1 MAKFIPIILPQPG
14 EDLRTWARQLT
25 SQLQSLT
32 AQLSSVLANIEAT
45 GGGGGTPT
53 PGGTTTPVKTPDDVT
68 ILDANGYYIDG
79 LGRVIVD
86 ATGFHVYD
94 LVGFQVINGP
104 NVYINTEHLVENA
117 VKTAQL
123 ANDAVTY
130 EKFFPDLVP
139 IKIVD
144 TLPNPVGY
152 TGPGVVW
159 LSTDRKLYRHA
170 DTAWTSAVPAVDI
183 TGQLTNAQLESIAA
197 AKLTG
202 QIIETQIADD
212 SISTPK
218 LAAGSVNTAKL
229 AAGAVVADTIAAN
242 AVTAVKLA
250 AEAVEADKIAA
261 NAVTTSKLD
270 ANAVTTEKLDA
281 LAVTAGKLAAG
292 AVVAGKLAANA
303 IVANDGV
310 IGTAAIADAQII
322 DLNANKINAG
332 SIAAE
337 RMEANIVTA
346 LSGKFATLSA
356 LASSLGVVQILPGG
370 ALLTQGAI
378 NYSTGTGVYVD
389 ATQLRIGNPAGA
401 RLQWTGGALEI
412 YNSSNQLTI
421 ASGNVDW
428 AGITGAG
435 KPENGATVGA
445 SIATSFSTWDLFGQQ
460 LVAVSDGKVGNTVL
474 RLAATGGYPTQPAF
488 VPIDPTKKYRVRFW
502 ARPSTDCNG
511 LLYFSLRQA
520 VNETGTWGPAN
531 GGRAPYRPSAQ
542 TRAGHNSTYGTDAW
556 GEYSYIWDAADWQ
569 AGVKFFRPEFL
580 DNYGG
585 TAGHWDVQG
594 LVIEEATDVE
604 AAKDAAN
611 AAQLSANTANNTLA
625 DIAADNKLT
634 AVEKQAAANEWGIIN
649 RERASIQAQA
659 SALGIVSELNDY
671 DYTYAVLND
680 YITPLLQDI
689 SSTSAID
696 GATFRD
702 KWSYFYEYRQR
713 LLNKMAAVAATR
725 ADWARVSNKTG
736 FASISQIT
744 SSNVTTYIDNA
755 AIGNAQVGG
764 NLWSTNWNYAGG
776 TGWLLDRSG
785 NFYGNNIYARG
796 DIEASSLKAN
806 TAMVNRANIVN
817 AAVDTLQIEGNAV
830 TIPVAAS
837 GTSSCQTPYVDFNSA
852 PLNIIVAGNSD
863 LTSDSSS
870 SISGSV
876 YLDLYRNGSLIG
888 SWRVVSYHTTGGMK
902 GGSVTAVFQDNPG
915 AGAFYYTAELRLS
928 ANSSFTASNQSVSV
942 LVIGTRR

>member
-32 AQLSSVLANIEAT
+32 AQLSSVLANIEVT
-45 GGGGGTPT
+45 GGGGTPT
-53 PGGTTTPVKTPDDVT
+53 PGGTTTPVKTPDGTTVLDVQ
-68 ILDANGYYIDG
+68 GYYIDG

-139 IKIVD
+139 IKVVD

-159 LSTDRKLYRHA
+159 LSTDLKLYRHA
-170 DTAWTSAVPAVDI
+170 GTAWTSAVPAVDI

-202 QIIETQIADD
+202 QIVETQIADD

-218 LAAGSVNTAKL
+218 LAAGSVSTAKL

-250 AEAVEADKIAA
+250 ANAVEADKIAA

-292 AVVAGKLAANA
+292 SVVAGKLAANA

-310 IGTAAIADAQII
+310 IANAAIANAQII
-322 DLNANKINAG
+322 DLAADKITAG

-346 LSGKFATLSA
+346 LNGKFATLSA

-370 ALLTQGAI
+370 ALFTQGATA
-378 NYSTGTGVYVD
+378 YASGTGFWTGQD
-389 ATQLRIGNPAGA
+389 AGAYKWRVGNPAGA
-401 RLQWTGGALEI
+401 RIQWTGSALEV

-421 ASGNVDW
+421 ASGDVNW
-428 AGITGAG
+428 AGITGVG

-445 SIATSFSTWDLFGQQ
+445 DSSNLKSGPGVNMVFNGDYTDGLAGTTVGWRSAGNQHTLSRNLSNYIVQGEGTAYIVQPGWNGTAVFDANIWNGQEWQ
-460 LVAVSDGKVGNTVL
+460 YFAVTPGQRYEVYAYLNTHRCVGRVIVI
-474 RLAATGGYPTQPAF
+474 F
-488 VPIDPTKKYRVRFW
+488 V
-502 ARPSTDCNG
+502 
-511 LLYFSLRQA
+511 
-520 VNETGTWGPAN
+520 
-531 GGRAPYRPSAQ
+531 
-542 TRAGHNSTYGTDAW
+542 
-556 GEYSYIWDAADWQ
+556 DAAGNW
-569 AGVKFFRPEFL
+569 AGEITGSEV
-580 DNYGG
+580 NYEGG
-585 TAGHWDVQG
+585 INTISDMRRSHGFAVAPWN
-594 LVIEEATDVE
+594 
-604 AAKDAAN
+604 AAKAM
-611 AAQLSANTANNTLA
+611 
-625 DIAADNKLT
+625 
-634 AVEKQAAANEWGIIN
+634 V
-649 RERASIQAQA
+649 
-659 SALGIVSELNDY
+659 IVRGYGVNSY
-671 DYTYAVLND
+671 DPYVFFSRVYFGEAGAGQTEPSLW
-680 YITPLLQDI
+680 TP
-689 SSTSAID
+689 
-696 GATFRD
+696 GR
-702 KWSYFYEYRQR
+702 
-713 LLNKMAAVAATR
+713 
-725 ADWARVSNKTG
+725 G
-736 FASISQIT
+736 ISQIT
-744 SSNVTTYIDNA
+744 TSNVSTYIANA
-755 AIGNAQVGG
+755 ALGNAQIGG

-806 TAMVNRANIVN
+806 TAMVNRANIVD
-817 AAVDTLQIEGNAV
+817 AAVDTFQIAGNAV
-830 TIPVAAS
+830 TVPVGANGTTSATTASVSFRGAPVIITAS
-837 GTSSCQTPYVDFNSA
+837 GTGCNLNTNPSRATLSIYRDSTLLTTYDIGLAYSGTPDGGPDVYAAGSITYIDYPGTAPATYTVQLGGATYNASCA
-852 PLNIIVAGNSD
+852 
-863 LTSDSSS
+863 
-870 SISGSV
+870 IS
-876 YLDLYRNGSLIG
+876 
-888 SWRVVSYHTTGGMK
+888 
-902 GGSVTAVFQDNPG
+902 
-915 AGAFYYTAELRLS
+915 
-928 ANSSFTASNQSVSV
+928 
-942 LVIGTRR
+942 VIGARR

>member
-32 AQLSSVLANIEAT
+32 AQLSSVLANIEVT

-53 PGGTTTPVKTPDDVT
+53 PGGTTTPVKTPGDVT
-68 ILDANGYYIDG
+68 ILDVNGYYIDG

-139 IKIVD
+139 IKVVD

-159 LSTDRKLYRHA
+159 LSTDRKLYRHTG
-170 DTAWTSAVPAVDI
+170 TAWTSAVPAVDI

-202 QIIETQIADD
+202 QIVETQIAND

-218 LAAGSVNTAKL
+218 LAAGSVSTAKL

-250 AEAVEADKIAA
+250 ANAVEADKIAA

-292 AVVAGKLAANA
+292 SVVAGKLAANA

-310 IGTAAIADAQII
+310 IANASIANAQII
-322 DLNANKINAG
+322 DLSADKITAG

-346 LSGKFATLSA
+346 LNGKFATLSA
-356 LASSLGVVQILPGG
+356 LASSLGLVQILPGG
-370 ALLTQGAI
+370 ALLTQGVT

-401 RLQWTGGALEI
+401 RLQWTGSALEV

-428 AGITGAG
+428 AG
-435 KPENGATVGA
+435 
-445 SIATSFSTWDLFGQQ
+445 
-460 LVAVSDGKVGNTVL
+460 
-474 RLAATGGYPTQPAF
+474 
-488 VPIDPTKKYRVRFW
+488 
-502 ARPSTDCNG
+502 
-511 LLYFSLRQA
+511 
-520 VNETGTWGPAN
+520 
-531 GGRAPYRPSAQ
+531 
-542 TRAGHNSTYGTDAW
+542 
-556 GEYSYIWDAADWQ
+556 
-569 AGVKFFRPEFL
+569 
-580 DNYGG
+580 
-585 TAGHWDVQG
+585 
-594 LVIEEATDVE
+594 VI
-604 AAKDAAN
+604 
-611 AAQLSANTANNTLA
+611 
-625 DIAADNKLT
+625 
-634 AVEKQAAANEWGIIN
+634 
-649 RERASIQAQA
+649 
-659 SALGIVSELNDY
+659 
-671 DYTYAVLND
+671 
-680 YITPLLQDI
+680 
-689 SSTSAID
+689 
-696 GATFRD
+696 
-702 KWSYFYEYRQR
+702 
-713 LLNKMAAVAATR
+713 
-725 ADWARVSNKTG
+725 NKTG

-744 SSNVTTYIDNA
+744 SSNVSTYIAGAAIGTAQIANA
-755 AIGNAQVGG
+755 AIGNAQIGG
-764 NLWSTNWNYAGG
+764 DIYSSTWDWNN
-776 TGWLLDRSG
+776 GWLLQRNG
-785 NFYGNNIYARG
+785 NLYCANAYVRGNV
-796 DIEASSLKAN
+796 EASSLKAN
-806 TAMVNRANIVN
+806 TAMVG
-817 AAVDTLQIEGNAV
+817 TLHINGNAV
-830 TIPVAAS
+830 TVPVTY
-837 GTSSCQTPYVDFNSA
+837 TSTATVTLAFNAWTTIGSAYINPEGAVVFVHAFAQFSNSA
-852 PLNIIVAGNSD
+852 S
-863 LTSDSSS
+863 SDSPM
-870 SISGSV
+870 
-876 YLDLYRNGSLIG
+876 YL
-888 SWRVVSYHTTGGMK
+888 RVVSPSGQVITAANRPVTSTIDWGTGTSTRA
-902 GGSVTAVFQDNPG
+902 GSVSLS
-915 AGAFYYTAELRLS
+915 GAFSETGTYTIQLHPGPFS
-928 ANSSFTASNQSVSV
+928 GHTAHHRA
-942 LVIGTRR
+942 LLLIAGKR